1 MSGGNFHGQYL
12 SQAMDFLAIGLT
24 TAANISERRIEKLLD
39 PRFSHLPPFLSKSA
53 GLSSGLMLTH
63 VTSAALA
70 SENKVLSHPASV
82 DTIPTSGNKEDHV
95 SMGVH
100 AALKAQDILE
110 NVKNI
115 LAIEFLAAYQ
125 GLFLLRPLKT
135 SPVLEKVY
143 SVLSQKVS
151 PIHKDRV
158 F

>member
-1 MSGGNFHGQYL
+1 
-12 SQAMDFLAIGLT
+12 
-24 TAANISERRIEKLLD
+24 
-39 PRFSHLPPFLSKSA
+39 
-53 GLSSGLMLTH
+53 MLTH

-158 F
+158 FATDIENIKTLSDHREASFGIAYGVLVKELRLLARSVFVIDAQDRGRGVAGVS